1 MSKFMLIALTLIFSP
16 TLFAGELLCHG
27 QEIEEYTIAGQLGG
41 HEVEMFDNDSWRKFQ
56 HVMDL
61 ESYPVQ
67 MVYHEVGVEK
77 SVLVIMGTTSATET
91 STTAQHTSEYG
102 TVVNFSC
109 TIQR

>member
-1 MSKFMLIALTLIFSP
+1 MSKFMLIALTLVFSP

-27 QEIEEYTIAGQLGG
+27 QEIEEYTIDGQFGG
-41 HEVEMFDNDSWRKFQ
+41 HEVEMFDNNTSRTFR

-67 MVYHEVGVEK
+67 MIYHEVGVEK

-91 STTAQHTSEYG
+91 ATTAQHTSEHG
-102 TVVNFSC
+102 TVVNFTC
-109 TIQR
+109 TIQP